1 MLPQL
6 EHLFNAV
13 TSFNAFPANC
23 LCRFLEW
30 DVFFFG
36 TALKTESH
44 KSCINEGRFN
54 RVEMMIGRDK
64 SGLRRI
70 DGLWG
75 LMEVE
80 GVRRRGKEDS
90 NGICNAG
97 KRLGLSRAMLL

>member
-1 MLPQL
+1 
-6 EHLFNAV
+6 
-13 TSFNAFPANC
+13 
-23 LCRFLEW
+23 
-30 DVFFFG
+30 
-36 TALKTESH
+36 
-44 KSCINEGRFN
+44 
-54 RVEMMIGRDK
+54 MMIGRDK